1 MSPGRNRDVVRRK
14 SNSDVRPSRRTQRS
28 RLQQLD
34 GAPGLATQPF
44 TADGIW
50 IHQAAGTYSSRL
62 KSSQRRVRIC
72 CGRLWRA
79 TPRRHCNSATRLRG
93 QTASRILSMR
103 IKDISEIR
111 QRWPGVV
118 EFWTALRL
126 PSGRLQSVNVAVR
139 TSESV
144 NCTDETKASKE
155 AALRDGKANGGHK
168 AAACK
173 CEGTL

>member
-1 MSPGRNRDVVRRK
+1 MDSPGGRH
-14 SNSDVRPSRRTQRS
+14 
-28 RLQQLD
+28 LQQQIEEQSEACPHLLR
-34 GAPGLATQPF
+34 APVASH
-44 TADGIW
+44 AA
-50 IHQAAGTYSSRL
+50 QAL
-62 KSSQRRVRIC
+62 Q
-72 CGRLWRA
+72 
-79 TPRRHCNSATRLRG
+79 LRNE
-93 QTASRILSMR
+93 ASGPDCFPHLVNEK